1 MMKKKNIIFIYI
13 LILIE
18 FLVLSNS
25 KIIVASILKYSYMF
39 FIKIFPSLFPTMLI
53 GMILVK
59 NNVEIVIPK
68 FIKNLFKKLF
78 NFDDNMTNIFIM
90 SIICGTPSNA
100 IFINEYL
107 KKGLINSKTAE
118 NLLCVTHFVNPLFVI
133 NTGINLFNSK
143 TYGIIIL
150 LMLYLSNIIKAFI
163 LKRNFISCCNQ
174 NKTYK
179 NKSIIQSINESIKG
193 TIYSLLN
200 IFSVVILFNMLTNL
214 IRAIFNLNITS
225 SFIIN
230 SILEMTGAITNLSLV
245 NIPFKL
251 FVAYYIL
258 SFGGLCIWMQVIS
271 SINDKNIHYKKYVLF
286 RIL

>member
-1 MMKKKNIIFIYI
+1 MKKKNTIFIYI
-13 LILIE
+13 MILIE
-18 FLVLSNS
+18 FLILSNS
-25 KIIVASILKYSYMF
+25 KIIVVSILKSSYMF

-59 NNVEIVIPK
+59 NNVEIIIPK
-68 FIKNLFKKLF
+68 FIKNIFKKLF

-107 KKGLINSKTAE
+107 KDGLINSKTAE
-118 NLLCVTHFVNPLFVI
+118 NLLCVTHFINPLFVI
-133 NTGINLFNSK
+133 NTVGQNILNNK
-143 TYGIIIL
+143 VHGIIIL
-150 LMLYLSNIIKAFI
+150 FLLFLSNITKAFI
-163 LKRNFISCCNQ
+163 LRNNFISCNNQ
-174 NKTYK
+174 NKTYQ
-179 NKSIIQSINESIKG
+179 NKSIIISINESIKA
-193 TIYSLLN
+193 TILCLLN

-214 IRAIFNLNITS
+214 IKSIFNLNIIS

-230 SILEMTGAITNLSLV
+230 SVLEMTGGLINLSLV
-245 NIPFKL
+245 NIPFK
-251 FVAYYIL
+251 FIIAYYIL

-271 SINDKNIHYKKYVLF
+271 STDNKNIHFKKYVLF

>member
-1 MMKKKNIIFIYI
+1 MKKKNTIFIYI
-13 LILIE
+13 MILIE
-18 FLVLSNS
+18 FLILSNS
-25 KIIVASILKYSYMF
+25 KIIVNSILKSSYMF

-59 NNVEIVIPK
+59 NNVEIIIPK
-68 FIKNLFKKLF
+68 FIKNIFKKLF

-107 KKGLINSKTAE
+107 KDGLINSKTAE
-118 NLLCVTHFVNPLFVI
+118 NLLCVTHFINPLFVI
-133 NTGINLFNSK
+133 NTVGQNILNNK
-143 TYGIIIL
+143 VHGIIIL
-150 LMLYLSNIIKAFI
+150 FLLFLSNITKAFI
-163 LKRNFISCCNQ
+163 LRNNFIPCNNQ
-174 NKTYK
+174 NKTYQ
-179 NKSIIQSINESIKG
+179 NKSIIISINESIKA
-193 TIYSLLN
+193 TILCLLN

-214 IRAIFNLNITS
+214 IKSIFNLNIIS

-230 SILEMTGAITNLSLV
+230 SVLEMTGGLINLSLV
-245 NIPFKL
+245 NIPFK
-251 FVAYYIL
+251 FIIAYYIL

-271 SINDKNIHYKKYVLF
+271 STDNKNIHFKKYVLF